1 MSSLRKKHSGIFKS
15 KVVIATLNNNKTI
28 NEIGKIY
35 GVHPN
40 QISNWKK
47 IALDGMPTI
56 LSDKRS
62 QKERNLNKLDTNK
75 KRWWSKACILDIIFS
90 TEETEFCLG
99 TKSKV
104 FETQTKH
111 QKLKKTG

>member
-1 MSSLRKKHSGIFKS
+1 MSSLRKKHSGTFKS

-62 QKERNLNKLDTNK
+62 QKERNLEKENKILRNK
-75 KRWWSKACILDIIFS
+75 ILEQII
-90 TEETEFCLG
+90 EFEWI
-99 TKSKV
+99 KK
-104 FETQTKH
+104 
-111 QKLKKTG
+111 KLQI

>member
-1 MSSLRKKHSGIFKS
+1 MGSLRKKHSGIFKS
-15 KVVIATLNNNKTI
+15 KVVIAALNNNKTI

-62 QKERNLNKLDTNK
+62 QKERNLEKENKILRNK
-75 KRWWSKACILDIIFS
+75 ILEQII
-90 TEETEFCLG
+90 EFEWI
-99 TKSKV
+99 KK
-104 FETQTKH
+104 
-111 QKLKKTG
+111 KLQI

>member
-1 MSSLRKKHSGIFKS
+1 MSSLRKKHSGTFKS

-62 QKERNLNKLDTNK
+62 QKERNLEKENKILREKILEQIIEFEWLK
-75 KRWWSKACILDIIFS
+75 K
-90 TEETEFCLG
+90 
-99 TKSKV
+99 
-104 FETQTKH
+104 
-111 QKLKKTG
+111 KLKI